1 MISREARRFFVLYVP
16 LITAIF
22 LSIRLI
28 RKHTTSQHPRQKLLW
43 AHPTSPKWGSRP
55 NFKDAAVAKH
65 MGTDDGDDGSK
76 IFAAGA
82 GAGAGAAIPQQN
94 GDKPP
99 SPPDPPR
106 MVTSQTAPEKLGVL
120 LSTDPFQGAS
130 QAVPET
136 HVVVSSSGALN
147 LGSKTPLGGARNNP
161 FTPLV
166 FGGRTAINPNVLP
179 HPTRP
184 DAYVMVAQEHPPPPD
199 SFGRFTELT
208 CDAAVNGRGEL
219 ACVTFP
225 VALAIEPT
233 NTKGNACDDPEKPAL
248 ELLQINQG
256 PHDARVF
263 FGPRGENPLVSYG
276 SNSGFT
282 CFGQWVQDFRVVSR
296 WGEQLDGGQAVVAP
310 VDKTLTLADQ
320 LFARG
325 TEMQRPFGHR
335 YSPVEKNFFLFWDRD
350 GVMHAH
356 HDMHPTRV
364 LGRLNADGSV
374 GRDLGPD
381 TAAAD
386 GACLAHYLPVL
397 ERVSFLSGPGD
408 EDDSVHQS
416 TNSLSVTMCKRADAG
431 CKPGPGN
438 TFIATVV
445 QHKRYRG
452 FRSSYEAYMV
462 LFRQEAPF
470 ALHAVSRRPLWI
482 SGRRRAVVPASVDG
496 GGAAVERTEMFY
508 ITSLN
513 WMRRGQGYHGYLDD
527 VILAGFGIEDERPA
541 VLDVRAEDLFQDL
554 GLC

>member
-1 MISREARRFFVLYVP
+1 MVFREARRFFVLYVP

-28 RKHTTSQHPRQKLLW
+28 RKHTTVQQPSQQLLW
-43 AHPTSPKWGSRP
+43 AHPVSAKWGARP
-55 NFKDAAVAKH
+55 NLQDAAVAKH
-65 MGTDDGDDGSK
+65 IETDDGSD
-76 IFAAGA
+76 IPAAG
-82 GAGAGAAIPQQN
+82 GAAAAAAAAIPQRHEE
-94 GDKPP
+94 KPH
-99 SPPDPPR
+99 SPPDAAQ
-106 MVTSQTAPEKLGVL
+106 MVTTQTAPEKLGDL
-120 LSTDPFQGAS
+120 LPPIDAFDGAS

-136 HVVVSSSGALN
+136 HVVVSSSGALD
-147 LGSKTPLGGARNNP
+147 PVGAPKAPGAGLKEAKRP
-161 FTPLV
+161 FTRLV
-166 FGGRTAINPNVLP
+166 FGGRSAINPNVLP
-179 HPTRP
+179 HPTKR
-184 DAYVMVAQEHPPPPD
+184 DTYVMVAQEHPPPPD

-208 CDAAVNGRGEL
+208 CDAAVNRRGEL

-233 NTKGNACDDPEKPAL
+233 KTRGNACDDPARPAL

-263 FGPRGENPLVSYG
+263 LGPRGGVPLVSYG

-282 CFGQWVQDFRVVSR
+282 CFGQWIQDFRLVSC
-296 WGEQLDGGQAVVAP
+296 WGEQQQQQLDDADDAQTGVAP
-310 VDKTLTLADQ
+310 VDKTITMAGE

-325 TEMQRPFGHR
+325 TEMQRPLGDG
-335 YSPVEKNFFLFWDRD
+335 YSPVEKNFFVFWDRD
-350 GVMHAH
+350 GAMHAH
-356 HDMHPTRV
+356 HAMHPRRV

-386 GACLAHYLPVL
+386 GACMGRHLPAL

-416 TNSLSVTMCKRADAG
+416 TNSLAVTMCRRGEAG
-431 CKPGPGN
+431 CEPSAGN

-452 FRSSYEAYMV
+452 FRSSYEAYVV

-482 SGRRRAVVPASVDG
+482 TGRRRAP
-496 GGAAVERTEMFY
+496 ERTEMFY

-513 WMRRGQGYHGYLDD
+513 WMRPGQGYHGYLDD
-527 VILAGFGIEDERPA
+527 VILAGFGIEDARPA
-541 VLDVRAEDLFQDL
+541 VLDVRAEDLFQDM

>member
-1 MISREARRFFVLYVP
+1 MISREARRFFVLYIP

-28 RKHTTSQHPRQKLLW
+28 RKHTTTQHPDQQLW
-43 AHPTSPKWGSRP
+43 THPTSPKWGSRP
-55 NFKDAAVAKH
+55 NLKDVAVAKH
-65 MGTDDGDDGSK
+65 IGTDDGNEGRN
-76 IFAAGA
+76 IAAA
-82 GAGAGAAIPQQN
+82 AAAIPQQHEE
-94 GDKPP
+94 KPQ
-99 SPPDPPR
+99 SPPNPPQ
-106 MVTSQTAPEKLGVL
+106 MVITQTAPEKLGEL

-147 LGSKTPLGGARNNP
+147 LAAAAAKKAPGARNNP
-161 FTPLV
+161 FTSLV

-179 HPTRP
+179 HPTKQ
-184 DAYVMVAQEHPPPPD
+184 DTYVMVAQEHPPPPD

-225 VALAIEPT
+225 VALSILPT
-233 NTKGNACDDPEKPAL
+233 RTKGNACDDPERPAL

-263 FGPRGENPLVSYG
+263 FGPRGEDPLVSYG

-296 WGEQLDGGQAVVAP
+296 WGEDLDDGQAPMIP
-310 VDKTLTLADQ
+310 VDKTITLADQ

-325 TEMQRPFGHR
+325 TEMQRPFGDG
-335 YSPVEKNFFLFWDRD
+335 YSPVEKNFFVFWDRD
-350 GVMHAH
+350 GAMYAH
-356 HDMHPTRV
+356 HDMHPRRV

-381 TAAAD
+381 TAPADAACM
-386 GACLAHYLPVL
+386 ARYLPAL

-416 TNSLSVTMCKRADAG
+416 TNSLAITMCKRADAG

-452 FRSSYEAYMV
+452 FRSSYEAYVV

-482 SGRRRAVVPASVDG
+482 SGRRRTVLPASVDG
-496 GGAAVERTEMFY
+496 GGAGVERAEMFY

-527 VILAGFGIEDERPA
+527 EILAGFGIEDERPA